1 MAVPAASWLSMY
13 HKFRISSANKS
24 LSSESEAIPEYLDD
38 SGSLTPAITRGNN
51 QTGHRAEVAGS
62 SDNNNTKMSLEIILP
77 KIDNPEQYEYLPGHF
92 TAHRVLGIDTTSNEQ
107 RLTVRMK
114 SGELLTVSIT
124 KFCLNH
130 IV

>member
-1 MAVPAASWLSMY
+1 LVSHDHTFA
-13 HKFRISSANKS
+13 ISSAGKS
-24 LSSESEAIPEYLDD
+24 LSSESEAMLEDLDD
-38 SGSLTPAITRGNN
+38 SASPTPAITRGDNN
-51 QTGHRAEVAGS
+51 QTGHRAKLTGS
-62 SDNNNTKMSLEIILP
+62 SDNNNTKMSFEIILP

-124 KFCLNH
+124 KFCLDH

>member
-1 MAVPAASWLSMY
+1 MFHTFAI
-13 HKFRISSANKS
+13 RKS
-24 LSSESEAIPEYLDD
+24 LSSEPEAMLEDLDD
-38 SGSLTPAITRGNN
+38 SASPTPAITRGDNN
-51 QTGHRAEVAGS
+51 QTGHRAELTGS
-62 SDNNNTKMSLEIILP
+62 SDNNNTKMSFEIILP